1 MFVLLRTFEDFCSL
15 VRFTCFLLEVSFW
28 FAWFN
33 QNDNGVYEIINEK
46 CRGMLSERHWMH
58 RSVYLSAENV
68 SDKYFG
74 QKVVYVL
81 SEQTAETEKIY
92 LIFDVPTYFTRYSFN
107 SFTFSL
113 LSSRCLFIHFVHF
126 ISFLSCS
133 HFSLLRIVSCFSF
146 SSSLPSSVLFGCMKS
161 AGRVTNLTFFLFFP
175 RSLRHTSIQIHFQLL
190 WWFRTYRN
198 ILQPYPLHSTH
209 TVKFITYIKFCQ
221 LSQSYTEN
229 TISTMNDSDMKTEKK
244 CSQKGLRWKT
254 QSIKTILREI
264 VQLHHQ
270 NGCK

>member
-1 MFVLLRTFEDFCSL
+1 M
-15 VRFTCFLLEVSFW
+15 
-28 FAWFN
+28 
-33 QNDNGVYEIINEK
+33 NDTECIEAYIFPPK
-46 CRGMLSERHWMH
+46 
-58 RSVYLSAENV
+58 NV

-146 SSSLPSSVLFGCMKS
+146 SSSLPSSVLFGCLKS
-161 AGRVTNLTFFLFFP
+161 AGRVTNLTFFCFFLVYYDTQASKFIFNCCDGSERIEIYSNP
-175 RSLRHTSIQIHFQLL
+175 TH
-190 WWFRTYRN
+190 YR
-198 ILQPYPLHSTH
+198 LHSTH

-244 CSQKGLRWKT
+244 CSQKGLRSKN